1 MKIISS
7 KHFAER
13 LQNRKI
19 DLSIISKIY
28 EEIAKSPI
36 NQDLFKLVS
45 NNTTIIFQLD
55 REKGEIRLITGYPCN
70 KRNWIWEQY

>member
-19 DLSIISKIY
+19 DLSIISKIH
-28 EEIAKSPI
+28 EEIAKNPI
-36 NQDLFKLVS
+36 NQNLFKLVS
-45 NNTTIIFQLD
+45 NGATIIFQLD
-55 REKGEIRLITGYPCN
+55 REKGEVKLITGYPCN
-70 KRNWIWEQY
+70 KRS